1 MRVLIIEDEPAS
13 AQRLK
18 KMIEEIDPEMK
29 VVEILDSITSSVS
42 WLKGHSE
49 PDLAFFDI
57 HLADGLSF
65 EIFSETEVR
74 CPVIFTTAYD
84 QYAIQAFKVNSI
96 DYLLKP
102 VKKEEL
108 AEAIRKY
115 RRLKSPAAVVDMSML
130 ASLLNRNSREYLKR
144 IMIRIGQH
152 LKVFDIKDLAYFYI
166 EEKIVFAL
174 TAKGDRYPVDFSL
187 DELEGLLDPSR
198 FFRINRGF
206 IISFE
211 SIDTMVAYSKS
222 RIKIK
227 LKPPCTEESISSTE
241 RSPLFKDWLKGK

>member
-1 MRVLIIEDEPAS
+1 MQVLIVEDEPAS

-18 KMIEEIDPEMK
+18 KMIQDIHPEMK
-29 VVEILDSITSSVS
+29 VVEILDSIASTVK
-42 WLKGHSE
+42 WIREHPT

-65 EIFSETEVR
+65 EIFRETSIG

-84 QYAIQAFKVNSI
+84 QYAIRAFKVNSI

-108 AEAIRKY
+108 AESIRKFQEL
-115 RRLKSPAAVVDMSML
+115 RKTAPSIDLDAL
-130 ASLLNRNSREYLKR
+130 ASLIGKPRKEHLKR

-152 LKVFDIKDLAYFYI
+152 LKVFEVKDLAYFYI
-166 EEKIVFAL
+166 DEKIVFAM
-174 TAKGDRYPVDFSL
+174 TFKGDRYPVDFSL
-187 DELEGLLDPSR
+187 DELDDLLDPER
-198 FFRINRGF
+198 FFRINRAF

-211 SIDTMVAYSKS
+211 SIDTMVSYSKS
-222 RIKIK
+222 RIKIN
-227 LKPPCTEESISSTE
+227 LKPPCPEESISSTE
-241 RSPLFKDWLKGK
+241 RSPLFRNWLRGK